1 MIIPI
6 TRAHQTRTAAQL
18 FAALKQNYS
27 PIIHL
32 VNFPS
37 LSINHGMVV
46 FDGVE
51 TGRGFEFQAYDP
63 NDPKQPA
70 QLRFDRASQ
79 TFFLPANLYW
89 RGGSLNII
97 EICHSWLL

>member
-1 MIIPI
+1 MVFPI

-18 FAALKQNYS
+18 FAALQHNIS

-46 FDGVE
+46 FDGAE
-51 TGRGFEFQAYDP
+51 TERGFEFQAYDP
-63 NDPKQPA
+63 NDPKQPSP
-70 QLRFDRASQ
+70 LTFDRASQ

-89 RGGSLNII
+89 VGGSLNII
-97 EICHSWLL
+97 EIYRRWFL